1 MKTPKPGRFYTING
15 VVYRVKK
22 RTSLSCEGCAL
33 NNVFLCPNVV
43 DMKNGHKE
51 FDCANNNIL
60 FVKV

>member
-1 MKTPKPGRFYTING
+1 MKTPKPGRFCTING

-43 DMKNGHKE
+43 DMTNGHKE
-51 FDCANNNIL
+51 FDCANDNIL